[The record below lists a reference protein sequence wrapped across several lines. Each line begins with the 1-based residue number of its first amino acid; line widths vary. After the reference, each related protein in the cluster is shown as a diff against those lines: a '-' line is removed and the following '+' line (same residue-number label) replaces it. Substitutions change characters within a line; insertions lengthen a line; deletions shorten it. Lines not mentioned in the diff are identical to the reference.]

1 MGVLAELKRRRVFR
15 VALVYAGVAW
25 AMAQVA
31 DALEPVL
38 NLPEWAVSFALF
50 VMVLGFPVAMVLA
63 WAYDLEPGGIVRTE
77 PRQRIGVAGK
87 LGYLALLLVG
97 TAFLVWLLTNQWTN
111 LPAGFGPHPHSVE
124 ADPPL
129 PRPD

>member
-15 VALVYAGVAW
+15 VALVYTGVAW
-25 AMAQVA
+25 AMAQLA
-31 DALEPVL
+31 DVLERVL
-38 NLPEWAVSFALF
+38 NLPEWAVPLVLF

-63 WAYDLEPGGIVRTE
+63 WAYDLERGGIVRTE

-97 TAFLVWLLTNQWTN
+97 TGLLVWLLANQWTN
-111 LPAGFGPHPHSVE
+111 LPAGFRAHPHSVE
-124 ADPPL
+124 AEPPAL
-129 PRPD
+129 